1 MREWASKMIQWV
13 KTFASKS
20 VKMSFTLRTHSGRR
34 EPLLY
39 VNTSPLNQSLKKMKV
54 PPMPPKLIMPT
65 RAVLCTNI
73 LFSLHGLG
81 MIPALKMLKQKHSRE
96 SEASLGYMTSS
107 RPV

>member
-1 MREWASKMIQWV
+1 MREWASKMTQWV
-13 KTFASKS
+13 ETFASKS
-20 VKMSFTLRTHSGRR
+20 VKMSFTLRTHSSRR

-39 VNTSPLNQSLKKMKV
+39 VNTSPLNQSLKKMNV
-54 PPMPPKLIMPT
+54 SPMPPKLIMPT

-73 LFSLHGLG
+73 FFSLHGLG
-81 MIPALKMLKQKHSRE
+81 MIPVLKMLRQKHSRE